1 MLKKLNRYF
10 SRVEKVIWC
19 VSFVLIVGAFV
30 VFDRS
35 GVVTMLTSLVGV
47 TAILFN
53 AKGNPIGQVLMV
65 VFAIVYSV
73 ISFSFRYYGEM
84 ITYAGMTLP
93 MAVLALVSWLKNPYK
108 GNKSEVTV
116 NRLSL
121 KEIPIM
127 VLLTAAVTVAFYFIL
142 KYFHTANL
150 IPSTVSVTTSFVA
163 AYLTFRRSPYFSLAY
178 AANDVVLIVLW
189 VLAAK
194 TDKSYICVVI
204 CFAAFLINDI
214 YCFINWLKMRKKQS
228 FPARQ
233 SMKEKSDASS

>member
-1 MLKKLNRYF
+1 MLQKFKNYFTLTEKL
-10 SRVEKVIWC
+10 IWG

-30 VFDRS
+30 IFDRS
-35 GVVTMLTSLVGV
+35 GVVTMLASLVGV

-73 ISFSFRYYGEM
+73 ISFFFRYYGEM

-116 NRLSL
+116 NRLSR
-121 KEIPIM
+121 KEVPLM

-150 IPSTVSVTTSFVA
+150 IPSTVSITTSFAA

-189 VLAAK
+189 SLAAK

-228 FPARQ
+228 LRTW
-233 SMKEKSDASS
+233 S

>member
-1 MLKKLNRYF
+1 MIL
-10 SRVEKVIWC
+10 S
-19 VSFVLIVGAFV
+19 AFF
-30 VFDRS
+30 VFDRTNCLNLFAS
-35 GVVTMLTSLVGV
+35 VIGV
-47 TAILFN
+47 TSIIIN
-53 AKGNPIGQVLMV
+53 AKGNPLGQGLMII
-65 VFAIVYSV
+65 FSLLYGAISY
-73 ISFSFRYYGEM
+73 SFSYYGEM

-116 NRLSL
+116 NRLSR
-121 KEIPIM
+121 KEVPLM

-142 KYFHTANL
+142 KFFHTANL

-194 TDKSYICVVI
+194 FDKSYICVVI

-233 SMKEKSDASS
+233 SIKEKSDASS

>member
-1 MLKKLNRYF
+1 MLQKFKNYF
-10 SRVEKVIWC
+10 TLTEKVIWG

-35 GVVTMLTSLVGV
+35 GVVTMLASLVGV

-178 AANDVVLIVLW
+178 AANDIVLIVLW

-233 SMKEKSDASS
+233 SIQEKSDANS